1 MIYKSYLIEKDITI
15 LENKIVLLYGE
26 NLGLKNDFKKKIK
39 LNNQEAEILNY
50 IQDDI
55 VKNEDYFFNEILN
68 MSLFEKNKIYFIDQ
82 ANDKILS
89 LIQKIENKIDN
100 QKLFILSPVLDKRSK
115 LRNYF
120 ETSRDCDI
128 VACYPDNELT
138 IKKIILD
145 QLKGFKGLSTQNLNL
160 IIDNSNLNRDRLN
173 NELNKI
179 ISYFSEKEIMTD
191 KLEKILDINVNEDF
205 NLLKDEAFNGNKIKT
220 NKLLSDTIIDEEKNI
235 LYLSIINQRLNKLAE
250 TNELIGETN
259 LENAISMLKPP
270 VFWKEKPMFLM
281 QAKKWD
287 PSKISNVLAKTY
299 NLEIEI
305 KSNATVNKNILMKKL
320 LIDICTMANS

>member
-1 MIYKSYLIEKDITI
+1 MIYKSYLIEKDITT
-15 LENKIVLLYGE
+15 LKSKIVLFYGE

-39 LNNQEAEILNY
+39 LNNQEAEIINY
-50 IQDDI
+50 IQDDV

-120 ETSRDCDI
+120 ETSHNCDV

-138 IKKIILD
+138 IKNIVLD

-179 ISYFSEKEIMTD
+179 ISYFSEKEITAD
-191 KLEKILDINVNEDF
+191 KLEKILDININEDF

-220 NKLLSDTIIDEEKNI
+220 NKLLSETVIDEEKNI

-250 TNELIGETN
+250 TNELIGGTN
-259 LENAISMLKPP
+259 LENAISLLKPP
-270 VFWKEKPMFLM
+270 IFWKEKPMFLM

-287 PSKISNVLAKTY
+287 SSKISNVLAKTY

-320 LIDICTMANS
+320 LIDICTIANS